1 MPLHPSMRLNLKAP
15 RDHDDHPAGVQ
26 PREDAVTLDRYKIDE
41 VIDTTVVKEHPD
53 MPGEKLYYVDPAPA
67 AASTSSDSSSY
78 SDSGSEDEASPK
90 VLIGSKAAKQVP
102 PPTPVDSETG
112 GKAAKQVPPPTMV
125 DSETGGKAAEQVP
138 PPTAVGS
145 ETEGKAAE
153 QVPPPTPVDPE
164 MGGKAAKQVPP
175 RPVVEVA
182 GKAVGEQVPPPTAVE
197 MGGKAVGEQVPP
209 PTAVATEA
217 RVGDPML
224 VDQVQDPS
232 KGNSASKDPAE
243 VEAISSEEEGANLKG
258 AFKDRKP
265 LESDPAKLSEEL
277 VKATLATLTLMGK
290 DASVDILQ
298 AQRKVRDALKNL
310 QEQPSDP
317 AREETVAPP
326 ATKKRKKESEK
337 PTSDQVKLPVEEEQ
351 LFVPG
356 ADEKGVLQYLTKSSL
371 LPVPEGA
378 PLKKSFCV
386 SPPQNSSAAIK
397 SIEVKFLGSTAS
409 FYPKKCAEH
418 MVPKLQ
424 SLSLCADKKGG
435 VHIAM
440 RKHGVANG
448 WQLAQRVAGWTVEE
462 TREGL
467 SP

>member
-15 RDHDDHPAGVQ
+15 HDHDDHPAGVQ

-90 VLIGSKAAKQVP
+90 VLIGSKAAKKVP

-112 GKAAKQVPPPTMV
+112 GKAAKQ
-125 DSETGGKAAEQVP
+125 
-138 PPTAVGS
+138 VGS

-164 MGGKAAKQVPP
+164 MGGKAKQVPP
-175 RPVVEVA
+175 PPVVEVA
-182 GKAVGEQVPPPTAVE
+182 GKAVGEQVPPPIAVE

-243 VEAISSEEEGANLKG
+243 VEAISSEEEGG
-258 AFKDRKP
+258 
-265 LESDPAKLSEEL
+265 ESER
-277 VKATLATLTLMGK
+277 
-290 DASVDILQ
+290 SVQ
-298 AQRKVRDALKNL
+298 G
-310 QEQPSDP
+310 S
-317 AREETVAPP
+317 ETVGERPGQAVGRIGQGYFSHFNLDGEGCFGGYP
-326 ATKKRKKESEK
+326 AGAKEGQRCFEEPAGTAISPCQRGNCGSACDKETKKGIGEAY
-337 PTSDQVKLPVEEEQ
+337 
-351 LFVPG
+351 FGPG
-356 ADEKGVLQYLTKSSL
+356 EDPCGRGT
-371 LPVPEGA
+371 
-378 PLKKSFCV
+378 
-386 SPPQNSSAAIK
+386 
-397 SIEVKFLGSTAS
+397 T
-409 FYPKKCAEH
+409 
-418 MVPKLQ
+418 
-424 SLSLCADKKGG
+424 LCPRG
-435 VHIAM
+435 
-440 RKHGVANG
+440 
-448 WQLAQRVAGWTVEE
+448 
-462 TREGL
+462 
-467 SP
+467 